1 MFRLIHFHPCSNILS
16 LVRVLVMVVMVV
28 VVVIVKVIVENRAQ
42 GTMILVRMTECFGW
56 HAPPPLFGGSKD
68 DSTSTLES
76 HHGIWDQSFM
86 CFQHHHGRLVLG
98 MHLLGCIIIIVGV
111 VVDVVA
117 VVSTGPPPIVAR
129 KLVLPPSKFM
139 GPPWIFVGHFVATR
153 VLEKLQCSNLGKWRH
168 MVG

>member
-1 MFRLIHFHPCSNILS
+1 MFRLIHFHPCSSILS
-16 LVRVLVMVVMVV
+16 LVLVMVVMVV
-28 VVVIVKVIVENRAQ
+28 IVENSAQ
-42 GTMILVRMTECFGW
+42 GTMILVTMTTGFGW
-56 HAPPPLFGGSKD
+56 DAPPPLFGGSKD

-86 CFQHHHGRLVLG
+86 CFLHHHGRLVLG
-98 MHLLGCIIIIVGV
+98 MHLLGCIIIIGAV
-111 VVDVVA
+111 VV

-129 KLVLPPSKFM
+129 KLVLPPSKFL

-153 VLEKLQCSNLGKWRH
+153 VLEILQCSNVGKWRH